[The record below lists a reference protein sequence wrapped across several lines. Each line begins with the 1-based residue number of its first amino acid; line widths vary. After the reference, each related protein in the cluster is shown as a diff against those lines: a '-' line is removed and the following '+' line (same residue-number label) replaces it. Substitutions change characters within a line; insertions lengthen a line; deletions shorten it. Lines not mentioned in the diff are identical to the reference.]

1 MKIILTLLLISSVA
15 FADEFEKLQREVQ
28 ALQEARKAD
37 REQQQD
43 PFYWSM
49 REQIEDRHITGY
61 ESRTSRALKRQLLID
76 SYPEYFDSDYNYRKA
91 EKYLDLDHDGW

>member
-1 MKIILTLLLISSVA
+1 MRIILTLLLISSVA
-15 FADEFEKLQREVQ
+15 FADEFEKLRREVQ

-49 REQIEDRHITGY
+49 REQIEDRHMTGY
-61 ESRTSRALKRQLLID
+61 ESRGSRALKRQLLID
-76 SYPEYFDSDYNYRKA
+76 TYPEYFDSDYNYRKA
-91 EKYLDLDHDGW
+91 EKYLDLDRDEW